1 MNNKILSG
9 VIGFLKR
16 RKLVSLLAILLL
28 LWIVVSV
35 FSTESTAL
43 LFEVQRDKFVI
54 DLQIQGEMQALES
67 FVVKAPRVRRGLRIT
82 RLVPEGT
89 LVKNGDF
96 LIQFDTSELQQE
108 LYEEQNSLERA
119 KANLARTLANIRSE
133 QAELESNTKL
143 EKYSLEQSKLQAKN
157 AIYESENKRK
167 EIEFNLKK
175 AEISYQQLL
184 DRKVAVAKINAA
196 SLKQGQLEVKQA
208 EMEVEDAQND
218 IDKLTINSETD
229 GLVVYNQIWEGNG
242 MGKIKVGS
250 TPWRGMALM
259 EIPTQNKMKAAV
271 KIDEIDI
278 SKLALEQYV
287 EITLDAVSDTIFTGN
302 VKTIASL
309 ANRDNRTK
317 KNVFDVEIFLN
328 EFDERL
334 KPGMTAQC
342 RIIIDEIDDVLSIP
356 IDAVHALEEKTMV
369 KDASGDPVEI
379 KTGQANDNFIIVE
392 EGLSEGD
399 KIRLQGDPES
409 GTVAEREPKK
419 RKKKPSRQSEQM
431 IIIG

>member
-1 MNNKILSG
+1 MKSELIIKIAK
-9 VIGFLKR
+9 FLRKR
-16 RKLVSLLAILLL
+16 KIVTILAILLI

-43 LFEVQRDKFVI
+43 LYEVKQGKFVI
-54 DLQIQGEMQALES
+54 DLEVQGEMQALES
-67 FVVKAPRVRRGLRIT
+67 FVVKAPRIRRSLRIV

-89 LVKNGDF
+89 IVKKGDF

-108 LYEEQNSLERA
+108 LYEELNNLERA
-119 KANLARTLANIRSE
+119 KANLAQTVANIRSQE
-133 QAELESNTKL
+133 AELESNIKL

-184 DRKVAVAKINAA
+184 ERKEATAKINAA
-196 SLKQGQLEVKQA
+196 SLKQAQLEVKQA
-208 EMEVEDAQND
+208 EMEVQEEQND

-229 GLVVYNQIWEGNG
+229 GLVVYKQIWEGNG

-259 EIPTQNKMKAAV
+259 EIPTQNKMKVAV

-278 SKLALEQYV
+278 SKLALDQNV
-287 EITLDAVSDTIFTGN
+287 EITLDAVSDTMFTGS

-309 ANRDNRTK
+309 ANRDERTR
-317 KNVFDVEIFLN
+317 KNVFDVEIYLN

-334 KPGMTAQC
+334 KPGMTAHS
-342 RIIIDEIDDVLSIP
+342 RIIIDEIEDVISVP
-356 IDAVHALEEKTMV
+356 IDAVITEEERTIV
-369 KDASGDPVEI
+369 YNGNGSPVEI
-379 KTGQANDNFIIVE
+379 KTGLANSNFIIVE
-392 EGLSEGD
+392 EGLKEGD
-399 KIRLQGDPES
+399 AIQLKGAQDS
-409 GTVAEREPKK
+409 GTIVERES
-419 RKKKPSRQSEQM
+419 KKKKKKSSSESESVF
-431 IIIG
+431 IIG